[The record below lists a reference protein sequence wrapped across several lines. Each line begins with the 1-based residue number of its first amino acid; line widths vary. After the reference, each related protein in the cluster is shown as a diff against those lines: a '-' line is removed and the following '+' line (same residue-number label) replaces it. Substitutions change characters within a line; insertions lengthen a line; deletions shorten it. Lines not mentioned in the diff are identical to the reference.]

1 MLSQRVD
8 LTENMDFSGG
18 NINLMDTLIE
28 IPYDEY
34 KLMSPDEYERLIW
47 WEGIFGRKRHP
58 NQKREIFDKNGN
70 YFKKMKTH
78 CYRCGKEF
86 RIPWDNIGGV
96 CRKCDGSLTDS
107 DHDSDRRMPWKERQ
121 GIIQSMG
128 SVAYNL
134 FRLK

>member
-1 MLSQRVD
+1 
-8 LTENMDFSGG
+8 MDFSGG

-107 DHDSDRRMPWKERQ
+107 DHDSDQRMPWKERQ

-128 SVAYNL
+128 IVAYNL